1 MDLTLFSENNNV
13 TPVVDTDRMSI
24 TTISHRINSPSD
36 PNTAKLPVGDGH
48 NGVYI
53 TKVADL
59 SNPSSSIKLMFAG
72 YRPSNTEIKPLYRVL
87 PSGST
92 DSIETLGWEF
102 FPTSDAKIPQTSETL
117 QYYDYEYEVTGL
129 DFSQYQVKL
138 VFVSPN
144 QAYSPIVKDLRA
156 IALAV

>member
-1 MDLTLFSENNNV
+1 MFSEKDNV

-24 TTISHRINSPSD
+24 TTISNRINAPSD
-36 PNTAKLPVGDGH
+36 SSTATLPVGDGH

-92 DSIETLGWEF
+92 DSIETLGWQMF
-102 FPTSDAKIPQTSETL
+102 DTSTAKIPDTTEEVEFH
-117 QYYDYEYEVTGL
+117 DYEYEVTGL
-129 DFSQYQVKL
+129 DFSQYQVKI

-144 QAYSPIVKDLRA
+144 QAYAPVIRDLRA